1 MTNRE
6 WLWTLSGAMAAVVI
20 ANVRKRKDLKKWL
33 DKEHKEEDEDEL
45 AGTL

>member
-20 ANVRKRKDLKKWL
+20 ANIRERENLSKWRK
-33 DKEHKEEDEDEL
+33 
-45 AGTL
+45 GTQGG